1 MPFQNILKYRL
12 FYWFFAILIP
22 LLAVNNSYFP
32 FSGIAI
38 AGIML
43 TIFSILAKPKVTTTD
58 GIFALVAFVSALNF
72 AVQTSSLTLFF
83 SFVLWFYS
91 SSWLVDKGTSKTI
104 NMFLPWIFSF
114 FDIWGTK
121 DTLPKL
127 DFNFGPK
134 YNTFVSRNM
143 NQYLVNASIA
153 VFVLLLIAPFL
164 IMSNSYFGTFVN
176 QNLEAIKSFLNTIF
190 GNLGVFTIIQVFVF
204 VFLVNFLPRQ
214 YLFLQKP
221 DPVET
226 SEKPEF
232 SLLVAKC
239 TVAVTLSIFLFA
251 QVQTYL
257 HPELLNL
264 SAGKIAN
271 EVFFYLSVV
280 CFVVFGLLYINLRH
294 NFWAKITSIILLIQA
309 FLLGLVAFNSDWSYV
324 RDWGLTHKRLY
335 GFFVL
340 IIVLADIVI
349 FIFYLISKNA
359 KKFNLPI
366 VLTTTFCVITA
377 ITNTI
382 NFDYLIYRNPPKESI
397 GIERN
402 YISTMSLD
410 SYSLRSEYQ
419 KQYDESATL
428 GEACINSSW
437 LGLNYEKIKYL
448 QNKYSTLQIL
458 GFSYNEY
465 QNYQD
470 VKDLKLPDYK
480 DLWRINPNPTKSCYQ
495 RDRIHSTSYGSTD
508 WD

>member
-1 MPFQNILKYRL
+1 MSLQSLFQSRL
-12 FYWFFAILIP
+12 FYWIFAIIIP
-22 LLAVNNSYFP
+22 LLSVNKSYFP

-38 AGIML
+38 AGILL
-43 TIFSILAKPKVTTTD
+43 TIFSLFAKPKVGIVN
-58 GIFALVAFVSALNF
+58 GIFALVAFVSTLNF
-72 AVQTSSLTLFF
+72 SVQTSSLTLLF
-83 SFVLWFYS
+83 SFGLWFYA
-91 SSWLVDKGTSKTI
+91 SSWLVDKGSSQTI

-127 DFNFGPK
+127 NFNLGPK
-134 YNTFVSRNM
+134 SNTFVSKNL

-153 VFVLLLIAPFL
+153 VFVLLLIVPFL

-176 QNLEAIKSFLNTIF
+176 QNLEAIKSFFNSIF
-190 GNLGVFTIIQVFVF
+190 GNLGVFTIIQIFLF
-204 VFLVNFLPRQ
+204 VFLVNFLASQ

-221 DPVET
+221 NPAKT
-226 SEKPEF
+226 AEKPEF

-239 TVAVTLSIFLFA
+239 TVAVTLTIFLFA
-251 QVQTYL
+251 QAQTYL

-264 SAGKIAN
+264 TAGKIAN
-271 EVFFYLSVV
+271 EVFFYLSLV

-294 NFWAKITSIILLIQA
+294 NLSAKITSIVLLIQA

-324 RDWGLTHKRLY
+324 YDWGLTHKRLY
-335 GFFVL
+335 GFVVL
-340 IIVLADIVI
+340 TIVLSDILI
-349 FIFYLISKNA
+349 FIFYLISKKT

-366 VLTTTFCVITA
+366 VLTTTFCVIA
-377 ITNTI
+377 AVANTI

-397 GIERN
+397 GIERS

-410 SYSLRSEYQ
+410 SYSLRTEYQ
-419 KQYDESATL
+419 KQYDESASL
-428 GEACINSSW
+428 GETCVNSSW

-448 QNKYSTLQIL
+448 QNKYSTVQVL
-458 GFSYNEY
+458 GFNYNEY
-465 QNYQD
+465 QNYQEI
-470 VKDLKLPDYK
+470 KSIKLPDYK
-480 DLWRINPNPTKSCYQ
+480 DLWRISLNPTKSCYQ